1 MMSHTQKTIQLVGIA
16 RSLSTLNPADD
27 GPTLNLN
34 AGLNFDFHWEP
45 GPVLLKPL
53 YFCDFSGWGGGVGGG
68 GVRNSSPPLDQS
80 LMSEEFHMLK
90 TLQPE
95 QK

>member
-1 MMSHTQKTIQLVGIA
+1 MMSYTQKTIQLVGIA
-16 RSLSTLNPADD
+16 RSLSSLNPADD

-34 AGLNFDFHWEP
+34 AGLVFDFHLGP
-45 GPVLLKPL
+45 GPILLKPL
-53 YFCDFSGWGGGVGGG
+53 YFCDFSGGC

-80 LMSEEFHMLK
+80 MMSGEFHMLK
-90 TLQPE
+90 TLRPE